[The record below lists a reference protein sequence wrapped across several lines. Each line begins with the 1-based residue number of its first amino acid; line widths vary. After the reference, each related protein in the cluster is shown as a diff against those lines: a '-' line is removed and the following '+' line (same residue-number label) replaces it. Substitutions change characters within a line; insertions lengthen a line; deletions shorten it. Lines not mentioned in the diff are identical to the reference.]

1 MKKIKIVH
9 IQVLPI
15 LSGVQKAMLDVLSR
29 LDPDSYDFFVIC
41 NSEGKLTQELSKQKI
56 PYIILPELRREI
68 NPYFDLLAFVKLFR
82 LFKQEKYDVVH
93 THSSKPG
100 ILGRF
105 AAKAAGIKHIVH
117 TVQGFAFHEH
127 SAKWHLLFFGFLEK
141 LAGYATEKVIFVNQ
155 KDKKLALRLKLIS
168 REKIVLIRN
177 GVDISYFENK
187 NGKFDKSTL
196 PDVGAQD
203 RLVCMVARLW
213 EQKAPEYFVKAVP
226 LILDKFPRTKFLVIG
241 DGPLKAALLK
251 LTKSLQVDRSVRFL
265 GWRSDVNQILR
276 VIDVFVLPSLWE
288 GLPLSI
294 LEAMAAS
301 KPVVASDIK
310 GNNELVEHGETGFLF
325 PPRNH
330 QQMSDYV
337 AKLLGDPGLA
347 QMMGFNG
354 YKRVKQRYDINKIA
368 EKIDYLYK
376 SFFSDNH
383 FQGTLIKKSQ
393 QMKQFHLNT

>member
-1 MKKIKIVH
+1 MHKIKIIH
-9 IQVLPI
+9 IQILPV
-15 LSGVQKAMLDVLSR
+15 LSGVQKAMLDILIR
-29 LDPDSYDFFVIC
+29 LNPDIYDPFVIC
-41 NSEGKLTQELSKQKI
+41 NSEGELTKELRKQEISYL
-56 PYIILPELRREI
+56 IIPELRREI
-68 NPYFDLLAFVKLFR
+68 NPYFDLRAFVKLFR
-82 LFKQEKYDVVH
+82 LFKREKYDIVH

-127 SAKWHLLFFGFLEK
+127 SARWHLLFFGFLEK
-141 LAGYATEKVIFVNQ
+141 LAGYATDKVIFVNQ
-155 KDKKLALRLKLIS
+155 KDKKLALRLKLIAP
-168 REKIVLIRN
+168 EKIVLIRN
-177 GVDISYFENK
+177 GVDLSCFENK

-196 PDVGAQD
+196 PGVGAQD

-213 EQKAPEYFVKAVP
+213 KQKAPEYFIKAVP

-241 DGPLKAALLK
+241 DGPLKDALLA
-251 LTKSLQVDRSVRFL
+251 LTKSLQVDRSVQFL

-330 QQMSDYV
+330 QQISDYV
-337 AKLLGDPGLA
+337 SKLLRDPGLA
-347 QMMGFNG
+347 QTMGYNG
-354 YKRVKQRYDINKIA
+354 YKRVKQTYDINIIA
-368 EKIDYLYK
+368 KKIDYLYK
-376 SFFSDNH
+376 SFLSDNH

-393 QMKQFHLNT
+393 QMQQFHLNT